1 MKILVLGSGGREH
14 AIAWKLSKSRK
25 VRRVFAGPGNAGM
38 EDVCQNLPAVDP
50 MKFESVLVAARKH
63 GIDCVFVGPEVPL
76 AAGVVDYLSEQGII
90 AIGPDS
96 KAARLESSKT
106 FSKAFL
112 MKHGI
117 PTGSAVE
124 FRDPA
129 PFEEH
134 VRKNSGRRLVV
145 KKSGLAAGK
154 GVLESSDP
162 GTLIDFGRSI
172 LSSDGLLVEEFLSG
186 WEVSIFGLSDG
197 KTHVILPPCTDFK
210 KAHDGDTG
218 PNTGGMGSI
227 CPVPR
232 VDASLMQRITR
243 DVVQP
248 TYLAMRKEGLSY
260 RGILYFGIMVTA
272 DGPKVLEFNVRFGDP
287 ETQVLLPSMDADL
300 GEIVEAM
307 ARGKLAGYADGGG
320 SPLHA
325 AARAV
330 VGTPGA
336 HSAPDVL
343 RAARASGGT
352 PGAHGAPAVLRA
364 ARAALG
370 VVIAGKGYPESAVK
384 GVAARVEPQSAD
396 GNAPGAA
403 SDALIFHAGTSRDG
417 SGTLRVGGGRCFT
430 VVGTGKDLSEARA
443 KAYAA
448 VPRVQFDGGW
458 CRSDI
463 GLKFLGEG
471 E

>member
-25 VRRVFAGPGNAGM
+25 VRRVFAGPGNAGT
-38 EDVCQNLPAVDP
+38 EGVCQNLPAVDP
-50 MKFESVLVAARKH
+50 MKFESVLAAARKN

-76 AAGVVDYLSEQGII
+76 AAGVVDYLSENGII

-112 MKHGI
+112 MKYGI

-172 LSSDGLLVEEFLSG
+172 LSNDGLLVEEFLSG

-232 VDASLMQRITR
+232 ADAPLMEKITR

-248 TYLAMRKEGLSY
+248 TYLAIKKEGLSY

-272 DGPKVLEFNVRFGDP
+272 EGPKVLEFNVRFGDP

-307 ARGKLAGYADGGG
+307 AQGKLAGYADGSG

-325 AARAV
+325 AA
-330 VGTPGA
+330 
-336 HSAPDVL
+336 L
-343 RAARASGGT
+343 AS
-352 PGAHGAPAVLRA
+352 V
-364 ARAALG
+364 G
-370 VVIAGKGYPESAVK
+370 VVIAGKGYPESATK
-384 GVAARVEPQSAD
+384 GVAARVEPQSED
-396 GNAPGAA
+396 GN
-403 SDALIFHAGTSRDG
+403 ALIFHAGTSRDG

-430 VVGTGKDLSEARA
+430 VVGTGKDLSEART

-471 E
+471 K

>member
-25 VRRVFAGPGNAGM
+25 VRRVFAGPGNAGT

-50 MKFESVLVAARKH
+50 MKFESVLTAARRH

-76 AAGVVDYLSEQGII
+76 AAGVVDYLSEHGII

-232 VDASLMQRITR
+232 VDASLMQKITS
-243 DVVQP
+243 DVVRP
-248 TYLAMRKEGLSY
+248 TYLAIQKEGLSY

-272 DGPKVLEFNVRFGDP
+272 EGPKVLEFNVRFGDP

-307 ARGKLAGYADGGG
+307 ARGKLAGYADGSG
-320 SPLHA
+320 SPLH
-325 AARAV
+325 
-330 VGTPGA
+330 
-336 HSAPDVL
+336 D
-343 RAARASGGT
+343 
-352 PGAHGAPAVLRA
+352 A

-370 VVIAGKGYPESAVK
+370 VVIAGKGYPESATK
-384 GVAARVEPQSAD
+384 GVAAQVQSKPD
-396 GNAPGAA
+396 DVP
-403 SDALIFHAGTSRDG
+403 ALIFHAGTSRDG

-430 VVGTGKDLSEARA
+430 VVGTGKDLAEARTE
-443 KAYAA
+443 AYAA

-463 GLKFLGEG
+463 GLKFLGE
-471 E
+471 EK